1 VATDAGAIAAQ
12 PSARKNTV
20 KNAWRRWGLK
30 SAHVLVLPY
39 LLLLL
44 AFGVLPGIYALIIS
58 FAKFDFGKPHL
69 FQAGLSNYVSAFT
82 DFRFL
87 TAMKNVGLFLLISL
101 PFGIAGVLFISLLL
115 HARRGRFTDSMRTV
129 YFIPGAVAG
138 PTAVLLAIFMF
149 DPNISPFAPLLQRMG
164 YQTVNDVIVERHL
177 PVIFTLLGFFAG
189 AGAWIAIFY
198 GALNNISEEVVE
210 AAIIDGCNAW
220 GLAWLIKR
228 PLIMP
233 FVIYMVILV
242 FAGNVQLFAEPQL
255 IGAANVAGISKYWSP
270 NQLGYAFA
278 FEQGNFGSSAALSLL
293 MVAIGLL
300 GAVLILSTTNIF
312 KAD

>member
-1 VATDAGAIAAQ
+1 M
-12 PSARKNTV
+12 
-20 KNAWRRWGLK
+20 
-30 SAHVLVLPY
+30 LPY
-39 LLLLL
+39 FILLI
-44 AFGVLPGIYALIIS
+44 AFGVGPAIYALIIS
-58 FAKFDFGKPHL
+58 FAKFDFGKPKL
-69 FQAGLSNYVSAFT
+69 FGAGLSNYVTAYT

-87 TAMKNVGLFLLISL
+87 DAMKNVGMFLLISL
-101 PFGIAGVLFISLLL
+101 PVGILGVVIISLLL
-115 HARRGRFTDSMRTV
+115 HARHDHYGNAMRTI

-149 DPNISPFAPLLQRMG
+149 DPNISPFGPILQGMG
-164 YQTVNDVIVERHL
+164 YDTVNDVIIERHL
-177 PVIFTLLGFFAG
+177 PVIFTLLGFFAA
-189 AGAWIAIFY
+189 AGGWIAIFY
-198 GALNNISEEVVE
+198 GALNNVSEEVIE
-210 AAIIDGCNAW
+210 AAIMDGCNAW

-233 FVIYMVILV
+233 FIVYMAILT

-278 FEQGNFGSSAALSLL
+278 FEQANFGSSAALSLL

>member
-1 VATDAGAIAAQ
+1 MATDAGALAA
-12 PSARKNTV
+12 PPTTNKNTA
-20 KNAWRRWGLK
+20 KAAWRRWGPK
-30 SAHVLVLPY
+30 PAHLLVLPY
-39 LLLLL
+39 FVLLIL
-44 AFGVLPGIYALIIS
+44 FGVGPGIYALIIS
-58 FAKFDFGKPHL
+58 FADFEMGKPKF
-69 FQAGLSNYVSAFT
+69 FQAGISNYIAAYT
-82 DFRFL
+82 DFRFMS
-87 TAMKNVGLFLLISL
+87 AMKNVGLFLLISI
-101 PFGIAGVLFISLLL
+101 PVGIAGVLFLSLLL
-115 HARRGRFTDSMRTV
+115 HARRGRFSDSMRTI
-129 YFIPGAVAG
+129 YFVPGAVAG

-149 DPNISPFAPLLQRMG
+149 DPNISPFAPLLHAMG
-164 YQTVNDVIVERHL
+164 FELVNDVIVERHL
-177 PVIFTLLGFFAG
+177 PMIFTLLGFFAG

-278 FEQGNFGSSAALSLL
+278 FEQGDFGSSAALSLL

-312 KAD
+312 KAE

>member
-1 VATDAGAIAAQ
+1 
-12 PSARKNTV
+12 
-20 KNAWRRWGLK
+20 
-30 SAHVLVLPY
+30 
-39 LLLLL
+39 
-44 AFGVLPGIYALIIS
+44 
-58 FAKFDFGKPHL
+58 
-69 FQAGLSNYVSAFT
+69 
-82 DFRFL
+82 
-87 TAMKNVGLFLLISL
+87 
-101 PFGIAGVLFISLLL
+101 
-115 HARRGRFTDSMRTV
+115 MRTV

-149 DPNISPFAPLLQRMG
+149 DPNISPFAPLLHSMG
-164 YQTVNDVIVERHL
+164 YETVNDVIVERHL

-198 GALNNISEEVVE
+198 GALNNISEEVIE